1 MLDRESSFS
10 NPEIVALLKNQFVP
24 VAIDQAYQ
32 RRQKDAE
39 GRFYQKIANGGPRKV
54 GDGGPTTQG
63 HYTADAEGNFLGYNN
78 NRDPRNLRVML
89 NNALKKFEP
98 KQVASIETGKSD
110 SRFVYGPPEGGLA
123 VRVYSRILGGYKETT
138 NPWKKIF
145 QQGTGRDNFW
155 IRKDE
160 HEALVGGELPSS
172 LVTRMLRF
180 HFVDN
185 TRGEPPMW
193 KEEEIRDTDLVIQD
207 GKLKGT
213 VLLRTETGDRAFEAN
228 VLGFVES
235 DGKRVTRFDLVV
247 RGGFQ
252 GEGRYTKGAPEGV
265 FPLAIVFTLA
275 DGSDIADAIPPQG
288 SRGWLD
294 GYIR

>member
-10 NPEIVALLKNQFVP
+10 NPAIVALLKNEFVP

-39 GRFYQKIANGGPRKV
+39 GRFYQRIANGGPRKV

-63 HYTADAEGNFLGYNN
+63 HYAADAEGNFLGFNN
-78 NRDPRNLRVML
+78 NRDPRNLHIML
-89 NNALKKFEP
+89 RNALKKFQPRE
-98 KQVASIETGKSD
+98 VASIEPGKSD
-110 SRFVYGPPEGGLA
+110 PRFVYGPPEGGLV
-123 VRVYSRILGGYKETT
+123 VRVYSRILGGYEETT
-138 NPWKKIF
+138 NQWKKIF

-160 HEALVGGELPSS
+160 HEALVRGELPSS

-193 KEEEIRDTDLVIQD
+193 KESEILGTELKLAG
-207 GKLKGT
+207 GKVEGT
-213 VLLRTETGDRAFEAN
+213 VQLGTESGDRTFKAD
-228 VLGFVES
+228 VLGFVETE
-235 DGKRVTRFDLVV
+235 GEKVTRFDLVA
-247 RGGFQ
+247 RGGFK
-252 GEGRYTKGAPEGV
+252 GEGPYTKGAPRGE
-265 FPLAIVFTLA
+265 FPLAITFTLA
-275 DGSDIADAIPPQG
+275 DGSDLADGIPPQG